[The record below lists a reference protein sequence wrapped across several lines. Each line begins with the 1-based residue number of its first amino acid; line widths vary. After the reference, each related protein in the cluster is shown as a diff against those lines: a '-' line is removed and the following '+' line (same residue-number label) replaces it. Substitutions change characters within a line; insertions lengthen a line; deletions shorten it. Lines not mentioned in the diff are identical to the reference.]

1 MNGISETNT
10 YQVSLLC
17 YAGYEVVGWL
27 TFPPPLSL
35 VPVIARCG
43 LDQDIR

>member
-17 YAGYEVVGWL
+17 YAGYEVVGCF
-27 TFPPPLSL
+27 TFPPPLLL
-35 VPVIARCG
+35 VPVIARCR
-43 LDQDIR
+43 LDRDIR